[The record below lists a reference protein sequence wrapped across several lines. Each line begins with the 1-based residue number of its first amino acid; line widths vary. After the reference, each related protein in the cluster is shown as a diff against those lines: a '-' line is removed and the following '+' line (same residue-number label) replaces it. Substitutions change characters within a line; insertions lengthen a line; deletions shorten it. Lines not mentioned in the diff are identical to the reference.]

1 MKNSNT
7 RKLTLAAV
15 LTAVAVVGS
24 LFSFPVLG
32 SRCAPVQH
40 IVNILCAV
48 FLGPAWGVGVAFAAS
63 LLRNLLGLGSLMAFP
78 GSMIGALLC
87 GLTYKALKGKSSALI
102 LTLLAE
108 IFGTGILG
116 GLCAYPVA
124 TLFMNVDAAAVAFYA
139 YIIPF
144 LISTTGGSIIAG
156 LVIAALQSGGAL
168 KRMQASLNQ

>member
-1 MKNSNT
+1 MKKNNT
-7 RKLTLAAV
+7 RKLALAAV

-24 LFSFPVLG
+24 LFSFPVFG

-48 FLGPAWGVGVAFAAS
+48 FLGPAWGVGVAFTAS

-87 GLTYKALKGKSSALI
+87 GLAYKAMKGKSGALI
-102 LTLLAE
+102 VTLLAE
-108 IFGTGILG
+108 IFGTGVLG

-156 LVIAALQSGGAL
+156 LVIAALQSGGTL
-168 KRMQASLNQ
+168 SKMQATLEA